1 MIESEDESILVPGVN
16 LRSVGTIRDARK
28 WPKRDK
34 RKDADKLDCINFN
47 LLSPYTIQKMLNGTA
62 LLQKLAKT
70 SGHTSDYFTYHSVK
84 IKNPSL
90 YKGIDLYQMGIN
102 KFLGNSL
109 IKRLE
114 EIPFKTDAEI
124 QNRLK
129 PDTQTGLGK
138 WIDIAGLFAPEK
150 AVNDLLDKIENNKI
164 KSLEE
169 IKDAFWD
176 MHKNYYTYEWTWALE
191 VLQKQLNKSID
202 QITAKDVAQ
211 MVNQW
216 KDSVITLDNMLA
228 ADANKEFSDVSQTSF
243 GLDGDENTKAQ
254 DFLQVR
260 GDYETNS
267 FVCEIKKHIKT
278 KSNLASELLQRI
290 KHLC

>member
-1 MIESEDESILVPGVN
+1 NEDESILVPGVN

-34 RKDADKLDCINFN
+34 RKDPDKLDCVNFN
-47 LLSPYTIQKMLNGTA
+47 LLSPYTIQKMINGKK
-62 LLQKLAKT
+62 LLKELAAT
-70 SGHTSDYFTYHSVK
+70 SGHTSEYFTYHSVK
-84 IKNPSL
+84 IKNSSL
-90 YKGIDLYQMGIN
+90 SKGMNFYQMGIN

-114 EIPFKTDAEI
+114 DTPFKNDAEI

-138 WIDIAGLFAPEK
+138 WIDLAGLFAPEQS
-150 AVNDLLDKIENNKI
+150 VNDLLNKIENNKI

-169 IKDAFWD
+169 IKDAFWN
-176 MHKNYYTYEWTWALE
+176 MHKNYYTYEWTWAID

-202 QITAKDVAQ
+202 QITAKDVTQ
-211 MVNQW
+211 IVNQW

-228 ADANKEFSDVSQTSF
+228 EDASKEFSEVSQTSF
-243 GLDGDENTKAQ
+243 GLDGDENTKTQ

-267 FVCEIKKHIKT
+267 FVCEIKKHIEA
-278 KSNLASELLQRI
+278 KSALACELLKRI